1 MRPLPRLHAVTDA
14 ATLAL
19 PDFGVRAAAIAA
31 AGSAV
36 ALHARDRA
44 AGAPAL
50 ASAAARMVALAGP
63 PEASVIVSA
72 RADVA
77 AAVGA
82 HGVQLAASDLAP
94 GDARRLLP
102 RGWIGRSVHSARE
115 AEAAVAEGADF
126 LVAGSVY
133 QTVSH
138 PGRAAA
144 GLDLIRGAAALGVPV
159 IAIGGVTAERA
170 PELRDAGAWGVAAI
184 TALWSAADPAAAAL
198 ALLEPWMD
206 LT

>member
-82 HGVQLAASDLAP
+82 QGVQLAADDLAP
-94 GDARRLLP
+94 GDARRVLP
-102 RGWIGRSVHSARE
+102 GGWVGRSVHSTKE
-115 AEAAVAEGADF
+115 GEAAVAEGADF
-126 LVAGSVY
+126 LMAGSVY
-133 QTVSH
+133 QTPSH

-144 GLDLIRGAAALGVPV
+144 GLDLIRGVAALGVPV
-159 IAIGGVTAERA
+159 IAIGGVTVERA
-170 PELRDAGAWGVAAI
+170 AELRDAGAWGIAAI
-184 TALWSAADPAAAAL
+184 SALWSAADPAAAAL

-206 LT
+206 VT